1 MPRSKRQSTRS
12 YRTRPDPF
20 ADVWAE
26 IRTELQR
33 DPTKQVTSVF
43 QALQRRH
50 PGQFPVGQIR
60 TLQRR
65 AAEVRRKMGNC
76 RNLHEEWTLSLL
88 QGTIR
93 ERDLQSL
100 LNSELQ
106 QKDLSLFIECIRY
119 RGISS
124 RNRAVV
130 VLANANGVP
139 VPIICRILQTTP
151 KTVRHYIQQF
161 REVGA
166 SGLVDF
172 SRNIVKK
179 ADRQEYK
186 DALFSILHE
195 PPSLYG
201 INRTRWEMADLKRV
215 MSEKGFPIALANIR
229 QIIRNAGY
237 KFRKARKVLTSTDP
251 KYREKLQR
259 ITSILAGLQPDERFF
274 SVDEFGPFSV
284 KITGGRCLTP
294 PGQARSFPQY
304 QKSKGSLILTG
315 ALELS
320 SNQMTHFYSTAKNT
334 AEMIRLLDLLVDH
347 YGNQRTLYFSWDAAS
362 WHASKKLEERVA
374 ELNAMPSSGPWKGPR
389 IELAPL
395 PASAQFL
402 NVIESVF
409 SGMARAILHNSNY
422 DSVEACM
429 EAMDRYFAERN
440 AHFLANPRK
449 AGKKIW
455 GEERV
460 TPIFDPSNNCK
471 DPHF

>member
-1 MPRSKRQSTRS
+1 
-12 YRTRPDPF
+12 
-20 ADVWAE
+20 
-26 IRTELQR
+26 
-33 DPTKQVTSVF
+33 
-43 QALQRRH
+43 
-50 PGQFPVGQIR
+50 
-60 TLQRR
+60 
-65 AAEVRRKMGNC
+65 
-76 RNLHEEWTLSLL
+76 
-88 QGTIR
+88 
-93 ERDLQSL
+93 
-100 LNSELQ
+100 
-106 QKDLSLFIECIRY
+106 
-119 RGISS
+119 
-124 RNRAVV
+124 
-130 VLANANGVP
+130 
-139 VPIICRILQTTP
+139 
-151 KTVRHYIQQF
+151 
-161 REVGA
+161 
-166 SGLVDF
+166 
-172 SRNIVKK
+172 
-179 ADRQEYK
+179 
-186 DALFSILHE
+186 
-195 PPSLYG
+195 
-201 INRTRWEMADLKRV
+201 MADLKRV

-320 SNQMTHFYSTAKNT
+320 SNQTTHFYSTAKNT